1 MRFGENALQVIERV
15 KARLRNVQRTLPEGV
30 SIIPT
35 YDRSDL
41 IQSAIATM
49 RNTVIE
55 ELCVVAL
62 VVVVFIAHWRSALV
76 PLVTL
81 PIAVLGSFIPLFH
94 ANLTA
99 NIMSLGGIAIAI
111 GVLVDASLVMVE
123 NGYRRVFEQEHAP
136 GETDVT
142 VLIDSARQVGRPV
155 FFSLVVIITSFMPV
169 FLLEG
174 EEGRMFRP
182 LAITKTAAM
191 VGASLLAITLVPVLM
206 LALMQRRGREP
217 RSPGP
222 ISAASARLYEPILRW
237 TLRRPA
243 TTIVVSGLF
252 VPLAIPL
259 AASLGREFMPP
270 LFEGTILYM
279 PTAPPGLS
287 ITEATRLLQ
296 RQDRVLTSFPEVR
309 RVFGTAGRATTAT
322 DNSPVSMVTT
332 TVTLKPRREWRHG
345 MSLARLQ
352 ADMDQALQLPGFPNV
367 WTQPIR
373 GRLDMLSTGI
383 KTPVGIKILG
393 PDLTTIDALGRRI
406 EDIVKT
412 VPGTRSVYAER
423 VMDGSFADIRVDRA
437 AIGRYGLTVDD
448 VEAVVNAAIGGA
460 TVTTVLEGRA
470 RFPVSVRYQPDFRD
484 DLQALAGVL
493 VKTPTGAQVPL
504 GQLATIALTTGPAMI
519 RGEDGELAGYVYID
533 APSRDIGGYV
543 ASAQDEVERRLSLP
557 TGFRLKWAG
566 QYEHQVRA
574 AARLRILVPVVVA
587 VIFVLLYLTF
597 HSASEALTLVLSV
610 VYAMTGGVVL
620 QWLLG
625 YNFSVAVWVGYIALF
640 GVAVQTGIVM
650 VMYLNEA
657 FERRRDAGTL
667 LSEHDVL
674 EATVTGAVLRL
685 RPKLMTVTTT
695 VLGLVPIFWSTGTG
709 ADLMKPIAAPLL
721 GGILTSAL
729 HVLLVTPTIFFLMK
743 RRDVGKAAMSSSEG
757 DGTLAVVGASSL

>member
-1 MRFGENALQVIERV
+1 
-15 KARLRNVQRTLPEGV
+15 
-30 SIIPT
+30 
-35 YDRSDL
+35 
-41 IQSAIATM
+41 
-49 RNTVIE
+49 
-55 ELCVVAL
+55 
-62 VVVVFIAHWRSALV
+62 
-76 PLVTL
+76 
-81 PIAVLGSFIPLFH
+81 
-94 ANLTA
+94 
-99 NIMSLGGIAIAI
+99 
-111 GVLVDASLVMVE
+111 
-123 NGYRRVFEQEHAP
+123 
-136 GETDVT
+136 
-142 VLIDSARQVGRPV
+142 
-155 FFSLVVIITSFMPV
+155 
-169 FLLEG
+169 
-174 EEGRMFRP
+174 
-182 LAITKTAAM
+182 
-191 VGASLLAITLVPVLM
+191 
-206 LALMQRRGREP
+206 
-217 RSPGP
+217 
-222 ISAASARLYEPILRW
+222 
-237 TLRRPA
+237 
-243 TTIVVSGLF
+243 
-252 VPLAIPL
+252 
-259 AASLGREFMPP
+259 
-270 LFEGTILYM
+270 
-279 PTAPPGLS
+279 
-287 ITEATRLLQ
+287 
-296 RQDRVLTSFPEVR
+296 
-309 RVFGTAGRATTAT
+309 
-322 DNSPVSMVTT
+322 
-332 TVTLKPRREWRHG
+332 
-345 MSLARLQ
+345 
-352 ADMDQALQLPGFPNV
+352 
-367 WTQPIR
+367 
-373 GRLDMLSTGI
+373 
-383 KTPVGIKILG
+383 
-393 PDLTTIDALGRRI
+393 
-406 EDIVKT
+406 
-412 VPGTRSVYAER
+412 
-423 VMDGSFADIRVDRA
+423 
-437 AIGRYGLTVDD
+437 

-743 RRDVGKAAMSSSEG
+743 RRDVGKAGMSSPEG
-757 DGTLAVVGASSL
+757 DGTVAVVGASSL